1 MPLTNTAFIVDKDQ
15 DHISQTQQNATVLII
30 TSDIKTDVMKN
41 LFRIS
46 SHLFEPNGNSTVAL
60 FSFDELCCGRTGDC
74 DSDEHMLNTLNE

>member
-1 MPLTNTAFIVDKDQ
+1 MRLPLTNTAFIVDKDQ
-15 DHISQTQQNATVLII
+15 DHISQAQQNATVLII

-60 FSFDELCCGRTGDC
+60 FSFCGRTGDC